1 MTESRE
7 YQESDKFKRFLLR
20 QIRAGKNLAARG
32 WEGDMMPLDLHTLQV
47 VKDRYDEFKSEG
59 VSTGGRPCQRM

>member
-32 WEGDMMPLDLHTLQV
+32 WEGDMMPLDLQYASGREGQV
-47 VKDRYDEFKSEG
+47 RRVQE
-59 VSTGGRPCQRM
+59 